1 MYIRFL
7 LTSFSLST
15 LVCLDACF
23 TQKNNKHKT
32 QDPKHEHPKTV
43 FVPPEDVE
51 TWKDF
56 VEEVRPRRDA
66 TAKAKKG
73 AGNQD
78 EEDGFEGSLR
88 VPNSVLDACGES
100 FTAADGDR
108 QKASTQFFDSTALMG
123 LLCRHDRVLWLVN
136 MTTPGERQHYA
147 LTLVDTLFD
156 HLPDDWSVGLLYD
169 IACQLERSCV
179 KWGFLE
185 QERLRRLSFAISVF
199 HAFGHGWPC
208 QCIYH
213 PRKCKGFGL
222 CDGEGCER
230 FWHSIS
236 KLIAYLRVCGVSF
249 FCSFRQRINLAD
261 KSFYRTCYTAPPAS
275 IHTRLANSTFRS

>member
-1 MYIRFL
+1 M
-7 LTSFSLST
+7 LTKSSSFSLSC
-15 LVCLDACF
+15 LVCVDACF
-23 TQKNNKHKT
+23 TQKNNKHRT
-32 QDPKHEHPKTV
+32 QDPKHEHLKTV
-43 FVPPEDVE
+43 FVPPEEVE
-51 TWKDF
+51 IWKEF
-56 VEEVRPRRDA
+56 VEEVCPRRNA
-66 TAKAKKG
+66 SGKAKKTTP
-73 AGNQD
+73 NPD

-147 LTLVDTLFD
+147 LTLIDTLFQ
-156 HLPDDWSVGLLYD
+156 HLPDHWTVGLLYD

-179 KWGFLE
+179 KWDLLKEEYLDRLE
-185 QERLRRLSFAISVF
+185 FAISVF

-213 PRKCKGFGL
+213 PRKRTGFGL
-222 CDGEGCER
+222 ADGEGCER

-236 KLIAYLRVCGVSF
+236 KLIAYLRVCGVSLIVSIF
-249 FCSFRQRINLAD
+249 VSHFNSQVR
-261 KSFYRTCYTAPPAS
+261 PAS
-275 IHTRLANSTFRS
+275 PTSIYT